1 MSAEGVTVKR
11 IVTERHDQHLGNVL
25 LIPNESPQEVYH
37 EFVTAWSLAHCDRV
51 TVAFLSVREVHSPET
66 INT

>member
-1 MSAEGVTVKR
+1 
-11 IVTERHDQHLGNVL
+11 L
-25 LIPNESPQEVYH
+25 LIPNGSPQEVHH
-37 EFVTAWSLAHCDRV
+37 EFVTAWSLAHCDGV